1 MDKALQTMIDNM
13 PEKTGKSL
21 NEWKSVL
28 KTKSF
33 AKHSEAVNFLKKN
46 TTLPTDSLI
55 PSFHYLKKKAIRPR
69 VL

>member
-21 NEWKSVL
+21 SEWKKVL

-33 AKHSEAVNFLKKN
+33 SDLRKSV
-46 TTLPTDSLI
+46 SCGQRI
-55 PSFHYLKKKAIRPR
+55 W
-69 VL
+69 